1 MLHIDDWF
9 YGYCGPLAVTPR
21 RTLYLLSLKL
31 KGVATRKSWLI
42 SPVLKGVATRK
53 SRLIPSAMPKS
64 FLIPLKNIIPELLFM
79 VPCFP
84 KTNPSCW
91 ACSEVG
97 IWWFRSLDTAA
108 VGLSGESATRL
119 KGTEGHIVW
128 RNSCPISG
136 TLGFLS
142 SSFSKIS
149 GQTIPRVTST
159 SLMNIP
165 RRIMSSQMRIWR
177 VAQNILSSSWG
188 GRWWFGCFGDAFAWS
203 ICPWIFLPLSE
214 QPARFGKFDIAQGHW
229 TCPLNQHFYG
239 AVATYMIDLL
249 GDSYYI
255 IMRPPQ
261 HHWFPHN
268 NIIGF
273 PITTNRF
280 WESNW
285 YPF

>member
-1 MLHIDDWF
+1 MLHINFKYFIDDWF

-53 SRLIPSAMPKS
+53 SRLIPPAMPKS
-64 FLIPLKNIIPELLFM
+64 FLIPLKNIIPELLFV

-165 RRIMSSQMRIWR
+165 RRIMSSQMRMRR

-188 GRWWFGCFGDAFAWS
+188 GKMVIRMFWWCLRLKYL
-203 ICPWIFLPLSE
+203 PVNIFTIIRTTSSVWKIRHRP
-214 QPARFGKFDIAQGHW
+214 R
-229 TCPLNQHFYG
+229 PLNLSLEPTFLWGSGHLYDWSTRWFLLYHH
-239 AVATYMIDLL
+239 AATSASLV
-249 GDSYYI
+249 S
-255 IMRPPQ
+255 P
-261 HHWFPHN
+261 
-268 NIIGF
+268 
-273 PITTNRF
+273 
-280 WESNW
+280 
-285 YPF
+285 